1 VPTHGSLTK
10 AGKVRSQTPKI
21 APIEKKRP
29 IPRVKTYQTYSK
41 RLILGRKSGQ
51 NWPGGTQRRR

>member
-29 IPRVKTYQTYSK
+29 IPRVKTYRAYTK
-41 RLILGRKSGQ
+41 RVILSRKSGQ
-51 NWPGGTQRRR
+51 NWPSSARR